1 MPRLLVGDQ
10 AVPIFG
16 PNFELLDSPFFA
28 FAASGA
34 LTSPMSAAGVPLR
47 RRISQ
52 VLTWMSHYSKSQSGF
67 KDF

>member
-1 MPRLLVGDQ
+1 L
-10 AVPIFG
+10 
-16 PNFELLDSPFFA
+16 A